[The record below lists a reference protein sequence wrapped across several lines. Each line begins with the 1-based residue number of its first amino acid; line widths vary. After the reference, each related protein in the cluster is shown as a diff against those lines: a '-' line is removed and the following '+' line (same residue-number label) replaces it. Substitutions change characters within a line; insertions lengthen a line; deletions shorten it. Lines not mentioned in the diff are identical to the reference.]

1 MICPDPLRRNRIT
14 NSVANGI
21 APDNPVLRNADDLE
35 EALARAASARQRH
48 RALCQ
53 SG

>member
-35 EALARAASARQRH
+35 EALARGIGATTASC
-48 RALCQ
+48 ALP
-53 SG
+53 